1 MAANNIE
8 CLSVYFVNAD
18 KTIAC
23 VDIKQGNQK
32 LAYTIDASG
41 GDSTVVY
48 ALNAVNQPVLAT
60 LANDIID
67 AVNKYLEFIGDTTRY
82 KNIPEPMI
90 FTEESFI
97 DLLKKH
103 IDDDTIVYDDDIDAI
118 KCVCNEKEAYLRVY
132 PMEIQWISPELDV
145 TYAVESN
152 KDWFI
157 YAEDSATHAKMV
169 ELENAKAAQSLRR
182 FV

>member
-1 MAANNIE
+1 MANNIE

-48 ALNAVNQPVLAT
+48 SLNAVNQPVLVT

-67 AVNKYLEFIGDTTRY
+67 AINLYLEGIGDPTRY

-90 FTEESFI
+90 FTEQSFI

-132 PMEIQWISPELDV
+132 PIEIQWISPELDV
-145 TYAVESN
+145 IYNVESN
-152 KDWFI
+152 KEWFV
-157 YAEDSATHAKMV
+157 YANDEATYKAMI
-169 ELENAKAAQSLRR
+169 ELENAKAAQALRR
-182 FV
+182 FA

>member
-1 MAANNIE
+1 MANNIE

-48 ALNAVNQPVLAT
+48 ALNAVNQPVLVT

-67 AVNKYLEFIGDTTRY
+67 AINFYLEGIGDPTRY

-90 FTEESFI
+90 FTEQSFI

-118 KCVCNEKEAYLRVY
+118 KCICNEKEAYLQVY
-132 PMEIQWISPELDV
+132 PIEIQWISPELDV
-145 TYAVESN
+145 IYNVESN
-152 KDWFI
+152 KDWFV
-157 YAEDSATHAKMV
+157 YANDEATYKAMA
-169 ELENAKAAQSLRR
+169 ELENAKAAQALRR
-182 FV
+182 FA

>member
-1 MAANNIE
+1 MANNIE

-48 ALNAVNQPVLAT
+48 ALNEVNQPVLVT

-67 AVNKYLEFIGDTTRY
+67 AINLYLEGIGDPTRY
-82 KNIPEPMI
+82 KNIPETMI
-90 FTEESFI
+90 FTEQSFI

-132 PMEIQWISPELDV
+132 PIEIQWISPELDV
-145 TYAVESN
+145 IYNVESN
-152 KDWFI
+152 KDWFV
-157 YAEDSATHAKMV
+157 YANDEATYKAMV
-169 ELENAKAAQSLRR
+169 ELENAKVAQALRR
-182 FV
+182 FA

>member
-1 MAANNIE
+1 MANNIE

-48 ALNAVNQPVLAT
+48 ALNTVNQPVLVT

-67 AVNKYLEFIGDTTRY
+67 AINLYLEGIGDPTRY

-90 FTEESFI
+90 FTEQSFI

-132 PMEIQWISPELDV
+132 PIEIQWISPELDV
-145 TYAVESN
+145 TYNVESN
-152 KDWFI
+152 KDWFV
-157 YAEDSATHAKMV
+157 YVNDEATYKAMV
-169 ELENAKAAQSLRR
+169 ELENAKAAQALRR
-182 FV
+182 FA

>member
-1 MAANNIE
+1 MANNIE

-41 GDSTVVY
+41 EDSTVVY
-48 ALNAVNQPVLAT
+48 ALNAVNQPVLVT

-67 AVNKYLEFIGDTTRY
+67 AINLYLEGIGDPTRY

-90 FTEESFI
+90 FTEQSFI

-132 PMEIQWISPELDV
+132 PIEIQWISPELDV
-145 TYAVESN
+145 IYNVESN
-152 KDWFI
+152 KDWFV
-157 YAEDSATHAKMV
+157 YANDEATYKAMV
-169 ELENAKAAQSLRR
+169 ELENAKAVQALRR
-182 FV
+182 FA

>member
-1 MAANNIE
+1 MANNIE

-48 ALNAVNQPVLAT
+48 ALNAVNQTVLVT

-67 AVNKYLEFIGDTTRY
+67 AINLYLEGIGDPTRY
-82 KNIPEPMI
+82 KNILEPMI
-90 FTEESFI
+90 FTEQSFI

-118 KCVCNEKEAYLRVY
+118 KCVCNEKEAYLQVY
-132 PMEIQWISPELDV
+132 PIEIQWISPELDV
-145 TYAVESN
+145 IYNVESN
-152 KDWFI
+152 KDWFV
-157 YAEDSATHAKMV
+157 YANDEATYKAMV
-169 ELENAKAAQSLRR
+169 ELENAKAAQALRR
-182 FV
+182 FA

>member
-1 MAANNIE
+1 MANNIE

-23 VDIKQGNQK
+23 VDIKQGNQN

-48 ALNAVNQPVLAT
+48 ALNAVNQPVLVT

-67 AVNKYLEFIGDTTRY
+67 AINLYLEGIGDPTRY

-90 FTEESFI
+90 FTEQSFI

-118 KCVCNEKEAYLRVY
+118 VCNEKEAYLRVY
-132 PMEIQWISPELDV
+132 PIEIQWISPELDV
-145 TYAVESN
+145 TYNVESN
-152 KDWFI
+152 KDWFV
-157 YAEDSATHAKMV
+157 YANDEATYKAMV
-169 ELENAKAAQSLRR
+169 ELENAKAAQALRR
-182 FV
+182 FA

>member
-1 MAANNIE
+1 MANNIE

-48 ALNAVNQPVLAT
+48 ALNTVNQPVLVT

-67 AVNKYLEFIGDTTRY
+67 AINLYLEGIGDPTRY

-90 FTEESFI
+90 FIEQSFI

-103 IDDDTIVYDDDIDAI
+103 IDDNTIVYDDDIDAI

-132 PMEIQWISPELDV
+132 PIEIQWISPELDV
-145 TYAVESN
+145 TYNVESN
-152 KDWFI
+152 KDWFV
-157 YAEDSATHAKMV
+157 YANDEATYKAMV
-169 ELENAKAAQSLRR
+169 ELENAKAAQALQR
-182 FV
+182 FA

>member
-1 MAANNIE
+1 MANNIE

-23 VDIKQGNQK
+23 ADIKQGNQK
-32 LAYTIDASG
+32 LAYTIDASC

-48 ALNAVNQPVLAT
+48 ALNAVNQPVLVT

-67 AVNKYLEFIGDTTRY
+67 AINLYLEGIGDPTRY

-90 FTEESFI
+90 FTEQSFI

-132 PMEIQWISPELDV
+132 PIEIQWISPELDV
-145 TYAVESN
+145 IYNVESN
-152 KDWFI
+152 KDWFV
-157 YAEDSATHAKMV
+157 YANDEATYKAMV
-169 ELENAKAAQSLRR
+169 ELENAKAAQALRR
-182 FV
+182 